1 MPANAKTVKRR
12 IKSIASTRK
21 ITKAMELVA
30 ASKMR
35 KATQSVLATRPFAK
49 LSWET
54 IGAISKATGELT
66 HPLLEENKKAEKTLF
81 VLFTADRGLAGGLNT
96 NMMKR
101 ALSEIQTQEGTV
113 EAIAVG
119 KRGTSALARK
129 NTNIIAQFEGLS
141 NKPTFEDTLPIGNL
155 VIETYLKGEYKKVLV
170 GYTDYISGLVQRPK
184 VFELLPLGKPI
195 EELGEI
201 SGDEEV
207 GSPAEPGPASPDGN
221 SEVGNQKTEY
231 LFEPDPQKVLDRILP
246 RLIETMLYQ
255 ALLESAASEHSAR
268 MMAMRSA
275 TDSASEMLDELK
287 LTYNRIRQA
296 GITQEIAEISSGKAA
311 IE

>member
-35 KATQSVLATRPFAK
+35 RATQSVLGTRPFAK

-54 IGAISKATGELT
+54 IGAIAKATGELS
-66 HPLLEENKKAEKTLF
+66 HPLLERNKEAEKTLF
-81 VLFTADRGLAGGLNT
+81 VLFAADRGLAGGFNT
-96 NMMKR
+96 NMLKR
-101 ALSEIQTQEGTV
+101 AVAAIEEEEGLM

-119 KRGTSALARK
+119 KRGTYALNK
-129 NTNIIAQFEGLS
+129 KDVPVIAQFEGLS
-141 NKPTFEDTLPIGNL
+141 NKPTFEDVLPIGKL
-155 VIETYLKGEYKKVLV
+155 VMDAFLEGKYKRVIV
-170 GYTDYISGLVQRPK
+170 GYTDYVSGLVQRPN
-184 VFELLPLGKPI
+184 VFELLPLGSPI
-195 EELGEI
+195 EGLGEVKNN
-201 SGDEEV
+201 EEM
-207 GSPAEPGPASPDGN
+207 AEETIEA
-221 SEVGNQKTEY
+221 EIEY
-231 LFEPDPQKVLDRILP
+231 TFEPDRAAVLDRTLP

-255 ALLESAASEHSAR
+255 ALLESSASEHSAR

-275 TDSASEMLDELK
+275 TDNASDMLDDLK